1 LLSVVH
7 PSIGVAV
14 AATPPNQ
21 DRRRAFHV
29 AKFKPPHPLRNPIRA
44 QRMAAPAT
52 RSLPDPSKSW
62 TASATIQAVGVDERQ
77 RDRTMNQM
85 FSAPVGHTA
94 LQPRH
99 DWQRAEAQAL
109 YDLPFADLMFQAQSV
124 HRANF
129 DPNHVE
135 TASLLSIKTGGCAED
150 CGYCSQSAKYETD
163 VKATKLMDRDT
174 VVATAQRA
182 KEAGASRFCMAAAWR
197 NPKDKD
203 LDRVCEMV
211 SAVKQV
217 GLETCATLG
226 MLTPDQ
232 AQRLQDAGLDFYN
245 HNVDTS
251 PEFYSK
257 IITTRTMEDRI
268 ETLAHA
274 RHAGLKVCSGG
285 IVGMGEQVEDRLG
298 MLMLLANMPHH
309 PESVPI
315 NMWQEVKGVPVNDT
329 AERPDPIALVRM
341 IAAARIMMPQ
351 SVVRL
356 SAGRQYMTDE
366 LQALCFLAGANSI
379 FIGDVL
385 LTTKNPQINR
395 DAALLD
401 SLGISSALDN
411 VKTPANPA

>member
-1 LLSVVH
+1 
-7 PSIGVAV
+7 
-14 AATPPNQ
+14 
-21 DRRRAFHV
+21 
-29 AKFKPPHPLRNPIRA
+29 
-44 QRMAAPAT
+44 
-52 RSLPDPSKSW
+52 
-62 TASATIQAVGVDERQ
+62 
-77 RDRTMNQM
+77 MNQM
-85 FSAPVGHTA
+85 FAAPLGHADSAN
-94 LQPRH
+94 LPRH
-99 DWQRAEAQAL
+99 DWQRDQAQQL

-124 HRANF
+124 HRAHF

-150 CGYCSQSAKYETD
+150 CGYCSQSAKYDTD
-163 VKATKLMDRDT
+163 VTATKLMDCES

-197 NPKDKD
+197 NPKDRD

-211 SAVKQV
+211 SAVKGL

-232 AQRLQDAGLDFYN
+232 AQRLQDSGLDFYN

-251 PEFYSK
+251 REFYGK
-257 IITTRTMEDRI
+257 IISTRTMEDRI

-274 RHAGLKVCSGG
+274 RHAGLKVCCGG

-298 MLMLLANMPHH
+298 MLVLLANLPHH

-315 NMWQEVKGVPVNDT
+315 NMWQEVKGVPVNDM

-341 IAAARIMMPQ
+341 IATARIMMPR

-366 LQALCFLAGANSI
+366 LQAVCFLAGANSI

-385 LTTKNPQINR
+385 LTTKNPQIDR
-395 DAALLD
+395 DSALLGR
-401 SLGISSALDN
+401 LGIASALDN
-411 VKTPANPA
+411 VKTPATANPA